1 MSLSIQNKIR
11 VVTIYLNVNLHLMKN
26 RFALIKQLAAGEDI
40 ETSEKSLKRIVQRWL
55 ETGSFL
61 KISLLNNKV

>member
-26 RFALIKQLAAGEDI
+26 RFALLKQLAAGEDI
-40 ETSEKSLKRIVQRWL
+40 ETSEKSLKRIVQRWQ
-55 ETGSFL
+55 ETGGFL

>member
-1 MSLSIQNKIR
+1 MRLSIQNKIR
-11 VVTIYLNVNLHLMKN
+11 VVTIYLNGNLHLMKN
-26 RFALIKQLAAGEDI
+26 RFALLKQLAAGEDI
-40 ETSEKSLKRIVQRWL
+40 ETSEKSLKRIVQRWQ

>member
-1 MSLSIQNKIR
+1 M
-11 VVTIYLNVNLHLMKN
+11 TIYLNVNLHLMKN
-26 RFALIKQLAAGEDI
+26 RFALLKQLAAGEDI
-40 ETSEKSLKRIVQRWL
+40 ETSEKSLKRIVQRWQ

>member
-1 MSLSIQNKIR
+1 MRLSIQNKIR
-11 VVTIYLNVNLHLMKN
+11 VVTIYLNVNLHLIKN
-26 RFALIKQLAAGEDI
+26 RFALLKQLAAGEDI
-40 ETSEKSLKRIVQRWL
+40 ETSEKSLKRIVQRWQ

>member
-1 MSLSIQNKIR
+1 MRLSIQNKIR

-26 RFALIKQLAAGEDI
+26 RFAILKQLAAGEDI
-40 ETSEKSLKRIVQRWL
+40 ETSEKSLKRIVQRWQ

-61 KISLLNNKV
+61 KISLLNNQV

>member
-26 RFALIKQLAAGEDI
+26 RFALLKQLAAGEDI
-40 ETSEKSLKRIVQRWL
+40 ETSEKSLKRIVQRWQ

>member
-40 ETSEKSLKRIVQRWL
+40 ETSEKSLKRIVQRWQ

>member
-26 RFALIKQLAAGEDI
+26 RFALLKQLAAGEDI

>member
-1 MSLSIQNKIR
+1 MRLSIQNKIR

-26 RFALIKQLAAGEDI
+26 RFAILKQLAAGEDI
-40 ETSEKSLKRIVQRWL
+40 ETSEKSLKRIVQRWQ

-61 KISLLNNKV
+61 KISLLNN

>member
-1 MSLSIQNKIR
+1 MRLSIQNKIR

-26 RFALIKQLAAGEDI
+26 RFALLKQLAAGEDI
-40 ETSEKSLKRIVQRWL
+40 ETSEKSLKRIVQRWQ

>member
-26 RFALIKQLAAGEDI
+26 RFALLKQLAAGEDI
-40 ETSEKSLKRIVQRWL
+40 ETSEKSLKRIVQRWQ

-61 KISLLNNKV
+61 KISLLNNKI

>member
-1 MSLSIQNKIR
+1 
-11 VVTIYLNVNLHLMKN
+11 MKN

-40 ETSEKSLKRIVQRWL
+40 ETSEKSLKRIVQRWQ

>member
-1 MSLSIQNKIR
+1 M
-11 VVTIYLNVNLHLMKN
+11 TIYLNVNLHLMKN

-40 ETSEKSLKRIVQRWL
+40 ETSEKSLKRIVQRWQ